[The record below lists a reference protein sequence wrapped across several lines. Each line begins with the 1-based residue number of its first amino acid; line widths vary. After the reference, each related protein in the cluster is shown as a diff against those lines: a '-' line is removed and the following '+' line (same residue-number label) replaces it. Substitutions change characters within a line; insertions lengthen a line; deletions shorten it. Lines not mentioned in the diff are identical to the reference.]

1 MFCYGPLHFHMA
13 ATESVRTT
21 VGLKQ
26 STKRRL
32 EALKPYDSM
41 SYDELL
47 SEMADVYEGD
57 A

>member
-1 MFCYGPLHFHMA
+1 MA

-57 A
+57 PA